1 MMTNLINILYV
12 LAKRCAGLE
21 NDDDYNDDD
30 DDDDDGGDKEDIDDD
45 EDDNGGG
52 CDWAGQCCGLIFL
65 FSLRAAGLRPV
76 RRPNTVISSRFPA
89 HSSSSGS

>member
-1 MMTNLINILYV
+1 MTNLINILYV

-21 NDDDYNDDD
+21 NDDDDD